1 MQRDSMAFEFFS
13 LANTHNEKDKKSQNI
28 LGTSKIDN
36 NIGDESMM
44 FSRQSTNILDQSVD
58 IDNSMLGGNINHTDT
73 TLNSLISG
81 AVTRTDTTKEILQ
94 EKEINKQYRLMCE
107 KPKRLLV
114 KFYTKLNEKE
124 TEE

>member
-1 MQRDSMAFEFFS
+1 
-13 LANTHNEKDKKSQNI
+13 
-28 LGTSKIDN
+28 
-36 NIGDESMM
+36 M

-94 EKEINKQYRLMCE
+94 EKEINK
-107 KPKRLLV
+107 
-114 KFYTKLNEKE
+114 
-124 TEE
+124 